1 MHDSARKTLS
11 AEQLRAISIVFG
23 VVGRLFWE
31 DPEAGVVDDL
41 ARMRDL
47 LAEKPFAS
55 ACPGAGELRDVL
67 DGYATAAD
75 PQAATS
81 RFRQDRA
88 FLFYQ
93 VSFSRTSPYE
103 SVYRTDD
110 RTLFGPTTLQV
121 KRDYERH
128 GLSLATGRN
137 EPCDHFGLECLYVSK
152 VAEAGAAASEQGQET
167 AEPSNGD
174 GSDSDKP
181 SGDVIRQGATAEL
194 RAFLSEHLLVFAPIY
209 LGNVKRQAK
218 SGLYRAAAQVAR
230 EALSWAADL
239 VDTSAV
245 ETLDPADFPVKK
257 EPRQER

>member
-31 DPEAGVVDDL
+31 DPEAGVVDNL
-41 ARMRDL
+41 ARTRAL
-47 LAEKPFAS
+47 LAEEPFAS
-55 ACPGAGELRDVL
+55 ACPGARELGNVL

-75 PQAATS
+75 PQATMS
-81 RFRQDRA
+81 QFRQDRA

-121 KRDYERH
+121 KHDYERH

-152 VAEAGAAASEQGQET
+152 VAEAGAAASEQGQT
-167 AEPSNGD
+167 QSDNGGNLD
-174 GSDSDKP
+174 EP

-209 LGNVKRQAK
+209 LGNVERQAK
-218 SGLYRAAAQVAR
+218 SELYRAAAQVAR
-230 EALSWAADL
+230 EALSWAADFAGAA
-239 VDTSAV
+239 AV

>member
-41 ARMRDL
+41 ARTRAL
-47 LAEKPFAS
+47 LAEEPFAS
-55 ACPGAGELRDVL
+55 ACPGARELGNVL

-75 PQAATS
+75 PQATMS
-81 RFRQDRA
+81 QFRQDRA

-121 KRDYERH
+121 KHDYERH

-152 VAEAGAAASEQGQET
+152 VAEAGAAASEQGQT
-167 AEPSNGD
+167 QSDNGGNLDEPSD
-174 GSDSDKP
+174 
-181 SGDVIRQGATAEL
+181 DVIRQGATAEL

-209 LGNVKRQAK
+209 LGNVERQAK
-218 SGLYRAAAQVAR
+218 SELYRAAAQIAR
-230 EALSWAADL
+230 EALSWAADFAGAA
-239 VDTSAV
+239 AV

>member
-41 ARMRDL
+41 ARTRAL
-47 LAEKPFAS
+47 LAEEPFAS
-55 ACPGAGELRDVL
+55 ACPGARELGNVL

-75 PQAATS
+75 PQATMS
-81 RFRQDRA
+81 QFRQDRA

-121 KRDYERH
+121 KHDYERH

-152 VAEAGAAASEQGQET
+152 VAEAGAAASEQGQT
-167 AEPSNGD
+167 QSDNGGNLDEPSD
-174 GSDSDKP
+174 
-181 SGDVIRQGATAEL
+181 DVIRQGATTEL

-209 LGNVKRQAK
+209 LGNVEQQAK
-218 SGLYRAAAQVAR
+218 SELYRAAAQVAR
-230 EALSWAADL
+230 EALSWAAGL
-239 VDTSAV
+239 IGATAV